1 MIPKQAKRSRGRSEL
16 QQIVANLLQG
26 VLLAD
31 TRGAI
36 HWANAAAL
44 EMHGCARLAALG
56 ANATGYRKRFAL
68 HYLNNRALT
77 ARQYPLARL
86 VAGGHFDGVTVA
98 LAHCPEDGFRRVLEL
113 RGFPVRDESGAVSA
127 LALILKD
134 VTERQSADERFE
146 RTFAANPAPAV
157 ILRLED
163 SRYIKVNQGFLEMTG
178 FAQDQVIDRPFRELD
193 VLREAEHREAAIAA
207 MREHRTVPQQEA
219 LLQVQG
225 GVEKFVIVAGQPIDV
240 EERPCM
246 LFTFNDL
253 EARKRAEMSLRQS
266 EERFATAFRLAPVPM
281 LICARSGWRV
291 LAANEAFG
299 AVTGYRHADIQAQS
313 LREIGF
319 WKHTKV
325 LEDLG
330 SSLDAGEEVRGREVP
345 LLTRGGAGI
354 DGLLSAEPVSI
365 QEESCVLC
373 VVQDIT
379 ERKRSEADVVRAIE
393 AVMKDAS
400 WFSRTIMEKLAQI
413 RHPAGVE
420 GELAS
425 LTPRELEI
433 LGLVCKGQGDAEI
446 AASLKL
452 SRNTVRN
459 HIANLYGKIGVKRRS
474 AAVIWGRER
483 GVPSY

>member
-1 MIPKQAKRSRGRSEL
+1 MTSRPAMQSRGRSEL
-16 QQIVANLLQG
+16 QQIVANLIQG
-26 VLLAD
+26 VLLTD
-31 TRGAI
+31 TDGAI
-36 HWANAAAL
+36 RWANAAAL
-44 EMHGCARLAALG
+44 DMHGCARLAALG
-56 ANATGYRKRFAL
+56 ANATAYRKRFAL
-68 HYLNNRALT
+68 RYLNNRALT
-77 ARQYPLARL
+77 AKQYPLARL
-86 VAGGHFDGVTVA
+86 VAGGRFDSVTVT
-98 LAHCPEDGFRRVLEL
+98 LTHRPEDDFRRVLEL
-113 RGFPVRDESGAVSA
+113 RGFPVCHGRGAVSA
-127 LALILKD
+127 LTLILKD
-134 VTERQSADERFE
+134 VTERQSADDRFE

-163 SRYIKVNQGFLEMTG
+163 SRYIKANRGFLEMTG

-193 VLREAEHREAAIAA
+193 VLREAEHREAAIVA
-207 MREHRTVPQQEA
+207 MREHRTIPHQEA
-219 LLQVQG
+219 LLRVQG
-225 GVEKFVIVAGQPIDV
+225 GAEKFVIVAGQPIDV
-240 EERPCM
+240 AEQPCM

-253 EARKRAEMSLRQS
+253 EARKRAEASLRQS

-299 AVTGYRHADIQAQS
+299 AVTGYRHADIKARS
-313 LREIGF
+313 LCEIGF

-325 LEDLG
+325 LEDLR
-330 SSLDAGEEVRGREVP
+330 SSLDAGQEVRGREVP

-354 DGLLSAEPVSI
+354 DGLLSAEAVSI
-365 QEESCVLC
+365 QEEPCVLC

-433 LGLVCKGQGDAEI
+433 LGLICKGQGDAEI
-446 AASLKL
+446 AATLKL
-452 SRNTVRN
+452 SRNTIRN
-459 HIANLYGKIGVKRRS
+459 HVANLYGKIGVKRRG
-474 AAVIWGRER
+474 AAVVWGRER